1 MNIRR
6 GSGLPATSAGG
17 EEDDEFDVHRQ
28 YRCTGDPRLR
38 VAIAEAHTGLVRRLA
53 ARFANRGEAFDD
65 LVQVG
70 FVGLLGAIE
79 RFDPDRGRSFR
90 SFAIPTIEG
99 ELKRHFRDRRWTVRV
114 PRGVQENY
122 LRVREAVASLEQVL
136 GRSPSVAD
144 LAGFTD
150 LTEED
155 VLTAAQAG
163 NSFALVSL
171 DATSDERGSV
181 EDRITR
187 PCRELESAEARTL
200 VVSLLSGLPER
211 ERQIVG
217 LRYYQGL
224 SQQQIASR
232 IGKNQM
238 YVSRMLARSLTAMRN
253 SHRRPTARPVSRG
266 IAPRRDGL
274 PMRSIPQSDDAT
286 ARQGR
291 A

>member
-1 MNIRR
+1 MKIRG
-6 GSGLPATSAGG
+6 GSGPPATLAAR

-28 YRCTGDPRLR
+28 YRRTGDPRLR
-38 VAIAEAHTGLVRRLA
+38 AAIAEAHTGLVRRLA

-114 PRGVQENY
+114 PRRVQENY
-122 LRVREAVASLEQVL
+122 LRVRDAADSLEQVL

-144 LAGFTD
+144 LARFTD

-155 VLTAAQAG
+155 VLTAGQAG

-171 DATSDERGSV
+171 DGTSNAERGPV
-181 EDRITR
+181 EIRITR
-187 PCRELESAEARTL
+187 PCRELESAEARTV

-224 SQQQIASR
+224 TQQQIASR
-232 IGKNQM
+232 IGTSQM
-238 YVSRMLARSLTAMRN
+238 YVSRMLARSLKAMRN
-253 SHRRPTARPVSRG
+253 SHQRQTARPASRG
-266 IAPRRDGL
+266 
-274 PMRSIPQSDDAT
+274 SQSNDAT
-286 ARQGR
+286 ALRGR

>member
-1 MNIRR
+1 LQGHDWRVALST
-6 GSGLPATSAGG
+6 GGCEAGLPDVTLARMHSPAR
-17 EEDDEFDVHRQ
+17 EEDDAFDVHRQ
-28 YRCTGDPRLR
+28 YRRTGDPRIR
-38 VAIAEAHTGLVRRLA
+38 AAIAEAHTGLVRHLA

-99 ELKRHFRDRRWTVRV
+99 ELKRHFRDHRWTVRV
-114 PRGVQENY
+114 PRRVQENY
-122 LRVREAVASLEQVL
+122 LRLREAAGSLEQVL
-136 GRSPSVAD
+136 GRSPSLAD

-163 NSFALVSL
+163 NSFFPLSL
-171 DATSDERGSV
+171 DGPSDERGSV
-181 EDRITR
+181 ENRITL
-187 PCRELESAEARTL
+187 PCRELESFEART
-200 VVSLLSGLPER
+200 VVASLLSGLPER

-224 SQQQIASR
+224 TQQQIASR
-232 IGKNQM
+232 MGMSQM
-238 YVSRMLARSLTAMRN
+238 YVSRLLARSLKAMRN
-253 SHRRPTARPVSRG
+253 AHQRRSEYVT
-266 IAPRRDGL
+266 
-274 PMRSIPQSDDAT
+274 
-286 ARQGR
+286 
-291 A
+291 